1 MQKEEEYEEESE
13 VVEEDAGEEPDDQGN
28 FLVPRQ
34 TYLASGIHIGMKQ
47 KSEHMK
53 RFIYKVRPD
62 GLAVLNIQ
70 MIDDRIRIAAKSLA
84 NVKKIAIVSRRNISQ
99 KAAGKFAEIIGAHS
113 ITGRFMPGS
122 FTNPDYKDFFEADI
136 VIVMDPTYD
145 YQALNET
152 TTARIPVIAICGT
165 SNELNNIDFIIPAN
179 NKSMKSVST
188 LLWILAREILKERG
202 EIKSNEEYTHDISE
216 FVDERFKP
224 VKNVGKG
231 GWERGRGRGMRPRN
245 K

>member
-1 MQKEEEYEEESE
+1 MDEEYEE
-13 VVEEDAGEEPDDQGN
+13 VEIEEEAEEAEDQGN

-70 MIDDRIRIAAKSLA
+70 MIDDRIRTVAKFLA
-84 NVKKIAIVSRRNISQ
+84 NSKKIAVVSRRNISQ
-99 KAAGKFAEIIGAHS
+99 KAAEKFAEIIGAHAV
-113 ITGRFMPGS
+113 TGRFMPGS
-122 FTNPDYKDFFEADI
+122 FTNPDYKDFFEAEV

-145 YQALNET
+145 YQALKESK
-152 TTARIPVIAICGT
+152 TARIPVIAICGT
-165 SNELNNIDFIIPAN
+165 SNEINDIDIIIPAN
-179 NKSMKSVST
+179 NKSMKSLST

-202 EIKSNEEYTHDISE
+202 EIKGDEEFTRDVSE
-216 FVDERFKP
+216 FIDERFKT
-224 VKNVGKG
+224 VKKPY
-231 GWERGRGRGMRPRN
+231 RGRGRSRSRSRA
-245 K
+245 KRK